1 MIPWAVCRSPLT
13 EGDESKRTPGGHG
26 ESNLRRLLKFH
37 MRATDMI
44 VRHRSQMIGA
54 MVKYPEPQDIGIP
67 IPRTLIKDRFRSGFR
82 HALKGGQLN
91 RVEYFRL
98 SFREGFRAGKLY
110 LRELRRSQG
119 IVNFPLQ
126 GKMRFRARF

>member
-1 MIPWAVCRSPLT
+1 MIPWAARCCPLT
-13 EGDESKRTPGGHG
+13 HGGESKRTPVRHG
-26 ESNLRRLLKFH
+26 ESNLLRPLKFH
-37 MRATDMI
+37 MCATDMI

-54 MVKYPEPQDIGIP
+54 MLTYPEPQDIGIP

-82 HALKGGQLN
+82 HALKGGQLD

-126 GKMRFRARF
+126 GKMRFRATF

>member
-1 MIPWAVCRSPLT
+1 M
-13 EGDESKRTPGGHG
+13 
-26 ESNLRRLLKFH
+26 F
-37 MRATDMI
+37 
-44 VRHRSQMIGA
+44 
-54 MVKYPEPQDIGIP
+54 KYPEPQDLGIR
-67 IPRTLIKDRFRSGFR
+67 IPRTLIKDRFRSGFQ

-110 LRELRRSQG
+110 LRELRRAQG

-126 GKMRFRARF
+126 GKMRFRLTF